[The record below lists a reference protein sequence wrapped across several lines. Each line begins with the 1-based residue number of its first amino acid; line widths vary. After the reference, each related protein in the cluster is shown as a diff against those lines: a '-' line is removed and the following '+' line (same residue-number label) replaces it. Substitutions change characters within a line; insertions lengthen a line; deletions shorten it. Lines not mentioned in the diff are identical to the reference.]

1 MLEPLKRL
9 YRRFSVRAH
18 VARLECAINSTR
30 EKISTLHEED
40 RSRINELWTQLTE
53 TRQAVEKLT
62 AGMERLRK
70 ESGDSAVQ
78 LSRAGTIDTWQVI
91 DAVDALRFPPETDV
105 RCGICGYHAPKR
117 TFATMISQC
126 RFGGGRLERFVCP
139 ECGCIF
145 GPLKMSLMTQSELEQ
160 DYCRCYM
167 AYHWNISRQELVTAE
182 STVTDPNKVYLNY
195 GSGADPENGT
205 AAVMRRK
212 GYQVY
217 AYEPYAAGGKNLP
230 DWLITS
236 EERLRGMRFDAIY
249 SNDLL
254 EHLQDPAQ
262 TLLFMKSLLKD
273 GDSFMEHSTSCYE
286 YRQEFTRFHLFFF
299 TGRSLDVL
307 CRRTGLR
314 SELIANTDRVE
325 KNHQYISY
333 RFYPETGEAGRNA
346 PIHV

>member
-9 YRRFSVRAH
+9 YRKFSVRAH
-18 VARLECAINSTR
+18 VARLERAINSTR
-30 EKISTLHEED
+30 EKVSTSLEED
-40 RSRINELWTQLTE
+40 RSRIDELRELMK
-53 TRQAVEKLT
+53 RNQALNIEN
-62 AGMERLRK
+62 M
-70 ESGDSAVQ
+70 
-78 LSRAGTIDTWQVI
+78 RAGTIDTWQVI
-91 DAVDALRFPPETDV
+91 DALDSLRFPPEMDV

-117 TFATMISQC
+117 TFETKISQC
-126 RFGGGRLERFVCP
+126 RFGGGQLERFVCP
-139 ECGCIF
+139 ECGCVF
-145 GPLKMSLMTQSELEQ
+145 GPLKMSTMTQGELEQ

-167 AYHWNISRQELVTAE
+167 AYTWNISRQELVTAE
-182 STVTDPNKVYLNY
+182 STVTDPKKVYLNY

-205 AAVMRRK
+205 AAIMRRK

-230 DWLITS
+230 EWLITS
-236 EERLRGMRFDAIY
+236 EERLREMRFDAIY

-254 EHLQDPAQ
+254 EHLQDPAE

-273 GDSFMEHSTSCYE
+273 KDSFMEHSTSCYE

-307 CRRTGLR
+307 CGRTGLR
-314 SELIANTDRVE
+314 AELIANTDQVE

-333 RFYPETGEAGRNA
+333 RFYPETGEAGRNTQS
-346 PIHV
+346 HD